1 MSTINIFRA
10 QALCRSHFKEKLK
23 DKFQPDDQK
32 VGLPTVQNARHL
44 HDDQHLIST
53 NNLPLNTQSAY
64 TSWAPTYDSDRN
76 LTRDLD
82 QLVTARMLGARRYAH
97 MIEAGCGTGKNTPFF
112 SGCCDSV
119 LALDFSS
126 GMLAIAQQRV
136 QAGNVRFAQANLLE
150 PWPSAN
156 ESVELVSCNLVLE
169 HIENMQPVFNEAAR
183 VLANEGMFFVSELHP
198 HKQYLGSQARFM
210 NGQQVETRI
219 EAFTHHVSDF
229 LRAADAAGFK
239 LETLEE
245 SWHAEDTGQPPR
257 LISLVFRKRPGNGK
271 D

>member
-1 MSTINIFRA
+1 
-10 QALCRSHFKEKLK
+10 
-23 DKFQPDDQK
+23 
-32 VGLPTVQNARHL
+32 
-44 HDDQHLIST
+44 
-53 NNLPLNTQSAY
+53 
-64 TSWAPTYDSDRN
+64 
-76 LTRDLD
+76 
-82 QLVTARMLGARRYAH
+82 MLGACRYAR

-136 QAGNVRFAQANLLE
+136 RAGNVRFAQANLLE
-150 PWPSAN
+150 PWPCAH
-156 ESVELVSCNLVLE
+156 ESVDLVSCNLVLE
-169 HIENMQPVFNEAAR
+169 HIENMQHVFNEAAR
-183 VLANEGMFFVSELHP
+183 VLADGGMFFVSELHP

-219 EAFTHHVSDF
+219 EAFTHHISDF
-229 LRAADAAGFK
+229 LHAAEASGLK

-245 SWHAEDTGQPPR
+245 SWHAEDAGQPPR
-257 LISLVFRKRPGNGK
+257 LISLVFRKRPDNGK